1 MTGAQE
7 SVGWLGRV
15 AGGGVRRAVHGAL
28 LASMW
33 PAARSFQRAVSD
45 ADGAQRLALRRVVA
59 SLQGTLVARRHPG
72 LVDVVDPAR
81 LRDVAPL
88 TSYDDIAADIDA
100 MANGAANVRTNSSL
114 VRFERSG
121 GSSGLQK
128 LLPMTRH
135 FLADMQRGLSPW
147 LHDLYRHDARLAP
160 TSSYW
165 SISPIGSR
173 ARPTPGG
180 IPVGSDDDSDYLP
193 SALQALLRQVLVSSP
208 ALAALPDV
216 DACRYATL
224 RLLMARDDLGLI
236 SVWSPTFLSLLL
248 DTLDTCADRLLDDLA
263 DGTCRIPGAN
273 AATEVVVGRLPLTA
287 LPRRAEQLRRCLRR
301 NGRLEVADVWPH
313 LSVVSLWRD
322 GESARFAQSLAA
334 RLPGVVLQGKGLLA
348 TEGIITIPLS
358 SAPAPVLC
366 VQSHVY
372 EFLLDDGSVLLPHEV
387 PVGCEAEV
395 VLSTTAGLLRYRLG
409 DRVRVEG
416 RLGTTPCLRFLGRT
430 GTVSDLVGEKLSGE
444 LVTRVLDHVGSVV
457 DRPHFALLAPVR
469 EAPLRYRLYVD
480 GLSTAAAGRFGA
492 AVDDALCGGHPY
504 RYARKLGQLGPVEVV
519 QVPGAMPRF
528 EQWRIRRGQR
538 AGNIKFP
545 TLCLDDECHEA
556 LGGALTPSLG
566 RGSEH
571 HG

>member
-1 MTGAQE
+1 
-7 SVGWLGRV
+7 
-15 AGGGVRRAVHGAL
+15 
-28 LASMW
+28 MW
-33 PAARSFQRAVSD
+33 PAARSFRAAVDD
-45 ADGAQRLALRRVVA
+45 AAQAQRGALLRVTR
-59 SLQGTLVARRHPG
+59 SLVGTLVARRHPG
-72 LVDVVDPAR
+72 IVGVVDPAR

-88 TSYDDIAADIDA
+88 TTYDDVAADFEA
-100 MANGAANVRTNSSL
+100 MANGAPGVRTNSPL

-121 GSSGLQK
+121 GSSGVQK
-128 LLPMTRH
+128 LLPMTRQ

-147 LHDLYRHDARLAP
+147 LHDLYRHDHRLAP

-165 SISPIGSR
+165 SISPIGER

-180 IPVGSDDDSDYLP
+180 FPVGSDDDSDYLP
-193 SALQALLRQVLVSSP
+193 APLRALLRQVLVASP

-216 DACRYATL
+216 EACRYATL
-224 RLLMARDDLGLI
+224 RLLLDREDLGLI

-248 DTLDTCADRLLDDLA
+248 DTLDIHGDRLLDDLA
-263 DGTCRIPGAN
+263 DGTCRIPGADSGCD
-273 AATEVVVGRLPLTA
+273 AVVAMLPLTA
-287 LPRRAEQLRRCLRR
+287 NPRRADELRRSLRR
-301 NGRLEVADVWPH
+301 KGRLDVGDVWPQ
-313 LSVVSLWRD
+313 LAVVSLWRD

-372 EFLLDDGSVLLPHEV
+372 EFLLDDGSVRMPWDLS
-387 PVGCEAEV
+387 VGDEAEV

-416 RLGTTPCLRFLGRT
+416 HLGTTPCLRFLGRN

-444 LVTRVLDHVGSVV
+444 LVTRVFDHVASVV
-457 DRPHFALLAPVR
+457 DRPRFALLAPVR

-480 GLSTAAAGRFGA
+480 GLSTAAASRFGA

-504 RYARKLGQLGPVEVV
+504 RYARSLGQLGPVEVV
-519 QVPGAMPRF
+519 QVPGAMPLF

-545 TLCLDDECHEA
+545 TLCLDDDCHEA
-556 LGGALTPSLG
+556 LAGDVMASAATDAGQ
-566 RGSEH
+566 GSRH